1 MARYKGPVLKKARA
15 LGVSPQ
21 ALGINKKSNKN
32 PNPGRQKLS
41 EYGLQLREK
50 QKAKFIY
57 GVLEKQ
63 FRRLYLQAEK
73 MSGITGENLLQLL
86 ELRLDNVVYRM
97 GFAKTRNEAKQLISH
112 GHFLVNGKKVDI
124 PSYKVSQG
132 DVITVREK
140 SRNNGVF
147 KYTEDKVWNQAQWV
161 SVDVEKLEGKVDSTP
176 SRDDIDY
183 EINEQLIVEL
193 YSR

>member
-1 MARYKGPVLKKARA
+1 MAKYNGPILKRART
-15 LGVSPQ
+15 LGVAPQ
-21 ALGINKKSNKN
+21 VVGIDKKSNRN
-32 PNPGRQKLS
+32 PKQRSGKLS
-41 EYGLQLREK
+41 EYGLQLQEK

-63 FRRLYLQAEK
+63 FRKVYKDAEK
-73 MSGITGENLLQLL
+73 LHGITGENLLQLL
-86 ELRLDNVVYRM
+86 ELRLDNVIYRM

-124 PSYKVSQG
+124 PSYRVSQG
-132 DVITVREK
+132 DVISVKEK

-147 KYTEDKVWNQAQWV
+147 KYTEDKVWNQAKWV
-161 SVDVEKLEGKVDSTP
+161 SVDVEKLEGKVDSLP
-176 SRDDIDY
+176 QREDIDF

-193 YSR
+193 YSK

>member
-1 MARYKGPVLKKARA
+1 MAKYNGPVLKRA
-15 LGVSPQ
+15 KSLGVSPQ
-21 ALGINKKSNKN
+21 VLGINKKSRRN
-32 PNPGRQKLS
+32 PSSNRGKLS
-41 EYGLQLREK
+41 EYGLQLQEK

-63 FRRLYLQAEK
+63 FRKIYKKADK

-86 ELRLDNVVYRM
+86 ELRFDNVVYRM

-112 GHFLVNGKKVDI
+112 GHFLINGKKVDI
-124 PSYKVSQG
+124 PSYVVSEG
-132 DVITVREK
+132 DVISVRER
-140 SRNNGVF
+140 SRRNGIF
-147 KYTEDKVWNQAQWV
+147 KNTEDKVWNQAKWV
-161 SVDVEKLEGKVDSTP
+161 SVDTEKLEGKVETRP
-176 SRDDIDY
+176 QREDIDF

>member
-1 MARYKGPVLKKARA
+1 MAKYNGPILKRART
-15 LGVSPQ
+15 LGVAPQ
-21 ALGINKKSNKN
+21 VVGIDKKSNRN
-32 PNPGRQKLS
+32 PKQRSGKLS
-41 EYGLQLREK
+41 EYGLQLQEK

-63 FRRLYLQAEK
+63 FRRVYKDAEK
-73 MSGITGENLLQLL
+73 LHGITGENLLQLL

-112 GHFLVNGKKVDI
+112 GHFLVNDKKVDI
-124 PSYKVSQG
+124 PSYRVSQG
-132 DVITVREK
+132 DVISVKEK

-147 KYTEDKVWNQAQWV
+147 KYTEDKVWNQAKWV
-161 SVDVEKLEGKVDSTP
+161 SVDVEKLEGKVDSLP
-176 SRDDIDY
+176 QREDIDF

-193 YSR
+193 YSK

>member
-1 MARYKGPVLKKARA
+1 MARYKGPVLKRA
-15 LGVSPQ
+15 KSLGVAPQ
-21 ALGINKKSNKN
+21 VLGINKKSNRN
-32 PNPGRQKLS
+32 PKQRAGKLS
-41 EYGLQLREK
+41 EYGLQLQEK

-63 FRRLYLQAEK
+63 FRKLFTKAQK
-73 MSGITGENLLQLL
+73 MQGITGENLLQLL
-86 ELRLDNVVYRM
+86 ELRFDNVVYRM

-124 PSYKVSQG
+124 PSYKISNG

-161 SVDVEKLEGKVDSTP
+161 SVDIEKLEGKVNALPQRS
-176 SRDDIDY
+176 DIDF

>member
-1 MARYKGPVLKKARA
+1 MAKYNGPILKRART
-15 LGVSPQ
+15 LGVAPQ
-21 ALGINKKSNKN
+21 VVGIDKKSNRN
-32 PNPGRQKLS
+32 PKQRSGKLS
-41 EYGLQLREK
+41 EYGLQLQEK
-50 QKAKFIY
+50 QKAKFVY

-63 FRRLYLQAEK
+63 FRKVYKDAEK
-73 MSGITGENLLQLL
+73 LRGITGENLLQLL

-124 PSYKVSQG
+124 PSYRVSQG
-132 DVITVREK
+132 DIIAVKEK

-147 KYTEDKVWNQAQWV
+147 KYAEDKIWNQAKWV
-161 SVDVEKLEGKVDSTP
+161 SVDIEKLEGKVESLP
-176 SRDDIDY
+176 QREDIDF

-193 YSR
+193 YSK

>member
-1 MARYKGPVLKKARA
+1 MARYKGPVLKRART
-15 LGVSPQ
+15 LGLAPQ
-21 ALGINKKSNKN
+21 TVGINKKSNRN
-32 PNPGRQKLS
+32 PKQRSGKLS
-41 EYGLQLREK
+41 EYGLQLQEK
-50 QKAKFIY
+50 QKAKFVY

-63 FRRLYLQAEK
+63 FRKLYAKAEK
-73 MSGITGENLLQLL
+73 MPGIAGENLLQLL
-86 ELRLDNVVYRM
+86 ELRFDNVVYRM
-97 GFAKTRNEAKQLISH
+97 GFAKTRNEAKQLVSH

-124 PSYKVSQG
+124 PSYTIESG

-161 SVDVEKLEGKVDSTP
+161 SVDIEKLEGKVTALPQRS
-176 SRDDIDY
+176 DIDF

>member
-1 MARYKGPVLKKARA
+1 MAKYNGPILKRART
-15 LGVSPQ
+15 LGLAPQ
-21 ALGINKKSNKN
+21 VLGIDKKSNRN
-32 PNPGRQKLS
+32 PKQRSGKLS
-41 EYGLQLREK
+41 EYGLQLQEK

-63 FRRLYLQAEK
+63 FRKVYKDAEK
-73 MSGITGENLLQLL
+73 LHGITGENLLQLL
-86 ELRLDNVVYRM
+86 ELRLDNVIYRM

-124 PSYKVSQG
+124 PSYRVSQG
-132 DVITVREK
+132 DVISVKEK

-147 KYTEDKVWNQAQWV
+147 KYTEDKVWNQAKWV
-161 SVDVEKLEGKVDSTP
+161 SVDVEKLEGKVDSLP
-176 SRDDIDY
+176 QREDIDF

-193 YSR
+193 YSK